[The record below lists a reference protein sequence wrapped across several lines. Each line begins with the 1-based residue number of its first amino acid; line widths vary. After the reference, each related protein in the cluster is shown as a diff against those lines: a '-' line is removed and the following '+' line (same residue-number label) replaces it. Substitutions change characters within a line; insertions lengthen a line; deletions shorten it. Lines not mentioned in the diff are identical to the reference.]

1 MHPLR
6 SKVRKP
12 AKTDRI
18 MMRALDFGLIS
29 EYLDESEH
37 CDHGARYRV
46 ELSWV
51 DGVAEESG
59 EYRQP
64 AKGRRFF

>member
-1 MHPLR
+1 M
-6 SKVRKP
+6 S
-12 AKTDRI
+12 
-18 MMRALDFGLIS
+18 ALDFGLIS

-37 CDHGARYRV
+37 RDHGARDRV

-51 DGVAEESG
+51 DGVAAESG

-64 AKGRRFF
+64 AKSGRFF

>member
-12 AKTDRI
+12 AKTDKMI
-18 MMRALDFGLIS
+18 MSALDFGLTA
-29 EYLDESEH
+29 EYLYESEH
-37 CDHGARYRV
+37 RDNGARDRV
-46 ELSWV
+46 KLSGF
-51 DGVAEESG
+51 DGVAAESC

-64 AKGRRFF
+64 AKGGRFF